1 MGKVPA
7 CSAGIIRNSSSGL
20 FFVRGDGF
28 PWSAA
33 RAPGRPGL
41 RPAPAR
47 PGRLAAPP
55 SRSGS
60 RTAGKESV
68 LLRLDQARSPGP
80 RGEESRSH
88 GGSRT
93 SGWNELWGP
102 GGEAVAD
109 TGLGVGS
116 RPWSGARGQ
125 ASGSWGRPIR
135 RGARLPAA
143 REYGGERGTF
153 PPRGAFVHSG
163 LRAGVWRPRPWAE
176 PPSRCSRCPE
186 TLLMVLTANSASFFL
201 RVGVQEKETL
211 ISLWLPC
218 SFKEAVI
225 CTAQGKQ
232 PRKASIGL
240 PKSAIT
246 WTEELW
252 YLDSIKRLP

>member
-176 PPSRCSRCPE
+176 PPSRCSR
-186 TLLMVLTANSASFFL
+186 
-201 RVGVQEKETL
+201 
-211 ISLWLPC
+211 
-218 SFKEAVI
+218 
-225 CTAQGKQ
+225 
-232 PRKASIGL
+232 
-240 PKSAIT
+240 
-246 WTEELW
+246 
-252 YLDSIKRLP
+252 